1 MKHLYEE
8 SLQACHEA
16 EVVLGSEPTVPVIEW
31 WQEWIKLQDKKMD
44 IYGQLSRMSEMA
56 EILEQMRP
64 IVQQYGTPM
73 QRAEFFLSSALT
85 VTKLKRFE
93 VSAEDLAEAHAGLA
107 AYEALGDPLKI
118 GWSHLSLASL
128 Y

>member
-1 MKHLYEE
+1 
-8 SLQACHEA
+8 
-16 EVVLGSEPTVPVIEW
+16 
-31 WQEWIKLQDKKMD
+31 MD
-44 IYGQLSRMSEMA
+44 IYGQLSRMSGVA

-73 QRAEFFLSSALT
+73 QRAELFFSSVLT
-85 VTKLKRFE
+85 ATRIKRLA

-118 GWSHLSLASL
+118 GWGHLSLAALYQSKDSL
-128 Y
+128 SEAEEHAREALALGERTVFTGRFFHGPACGAGP